1 MRRKLIYKDSEPI
14 VLLILVAHSATRFLD
29 SEGAYET
36 FETSHKE
43 SQITSQGVK
52 RFHNTTM
59 DHTDIERLKP
69 VNLVHLFSNSNIKQ
83 SLAREICE
91 PECTMFQSRFTHTC
105 RRKAQSVASFLC
117 RPSTPSLA
125 RVEASCNAPSR
136 QSPACPKHRQA
147 VGLEQERRLCF

>member
-14 VLLILVAHSATRFLD
+14 VLLILVAQPASWILKAPTRHSR
-29 SEGAYET
+29 
-36 FETSHKE
+36 TSHKE

-59 DHTDIERLKP
+59 DHTDIERLTP

-136 QSPACPKHRQA
+136 QSPAC
-147 VGLEQERRLCF
+147 L